1 MRFPDDHPIMHKVIE
16 FPSPQGQCTRKLLYQ
31 LHLSLFSYCHTKYHN
46 QNEETKHLLKLF
58 GSDPTPFNL
67 KYKFLFIIF
76 LTWLASPHT
85 CLKIFFRSLNISEYK
100 LQSLHMFQK
109 QKVGRYI
116 CCMIFLKMFYFR
128 KLSLAK

>member
-16 FPSPQGQCTRKLLYQ
+16 FPSPKGQCTRKLLYQ
-31 LHLSLFSYCHTKYHN
+31 LHLSLLSYCHTKYHN

-85 CLKIFFRSLNISEYK
+85 YLKIFFQVFEHFRIQTAEFTHVSETKGREVHLLYDISQNV
-100 LQSLHMFQK
+100 LFQK
-109 QKVGRYI
+109 VISG
-116 CCMIFLKMFYFR
+116 
-128 KLSLAK
+128 